1 MNQIVP
7 IDYKITEWFSK
18 LFNGNGWGVVLFG
31 VVCLLITIFCSGA
44 LGFEREYRGHS
55 AGLRTHVLV
64 AVGSCLIMYI
74 SMFGFGGLNATTRDP
89 ARLAAQVVTGVGF
102 LGAGTII
109 QNGSDIKGL
118 TTATTIWSS
127 MAIGLCAGSGNLIIC
142 IFATLI
148 MLFVLV
154 SLRRVERVA
163 SRHNPMII
171 IVCSPN
177 QPILKEILQVANRF
191 SINIKE
197 TESQLINYQ
206 NEQYIRVSIRIAP
219 ARESAINEFIDEIK
233 LTSRPLDIKISTE
246 F

>member
-1 MNQIVP
+1 
-7 IDYKITEWFSK
+7 
-18 LFNGNGWGVVLFG
+18 
-31 VVCLLITIFCSGA
+31 
-44 LGFEREYRGHS
+44 
-55 AGLRTHVLV
+55 
-64 AVGSCLIMYI
+64 
-74 SMFGFGGLNATTRDP
+74 MFGFGGLNATTRDP

-127 MAIGLCAGSGNLIIC
+127 MAIGLCAGSGNLTIC

-163 SRHNPMII
+163 SKYNPMII

-177 QPILKEILQVANRF
+177 QPILKEVLQVANRF
-191 SINIKE
+191 SINIKD

-219 ARESAINEFIDEIK
+219 ARESTINEFIDEIK
-233 LTSRPLDIKISTE
+233 LISHPLDIKISTE